1 MNHDFRDRFETLLT
15 VGVGLAVVALSYVV
29 VAGAI
34 GIFLGLVRRAYLWV
48 A

>member
-1 MNHDFRDRFETLLT
+1 MNDWKDRVETLLT
-15 VGVGLAVVALSYVV
+15 IGVALGAIAASYFI

-34 GIFLGLVRRAYLWV
+34 GVFLGLVHRAFHWV